1 MTSNLRGAP
10 RTNQM
15 NNDQQTER
23 GAEDKSNE
31 QQPATREG
39 RRGQIKW
46 NKLNGKPPTL
56 MCQQPVKDAGN
67 TNIIHG
73 KNKFNSA
80 SEIYDSFVKNHD
92 SNIEVKDII
101 NTVGD
106 GRGSGSVNVLAGRQ
120 PSLTPAYSTYRLS

>member
-1 MTSNLRGAP
+1 MASNLRGAP

-15 NNDQQTER
+15 NNDQPPER
-23 GAEDKSNE
+23 GAEDKSN
-31 QQPATREG
+31 R
-39 RRGQIKW
+39 
-46 NKLNGKPPTL
+46 KPPTL

-101 NTVGD
+101 NAVGD